1 MNRYVTTPLL
11 LAVVGLT
18 AACAGLLGIR
28 PPGRRPFEHR
38 EHVLQGIHCNRCH
51 AGAGAA
57 GEEGPLHLPSAE
69 DCRGCHDRPHD
80 PRPCGGCHGLPGA
93 RAGVVETRE
102 HLRFEHRS
110 HMPRVRGD
118 CVRCHLDIERGADV
132 LRPRM
137 ATCGSCHAH
146 RAELAAN
153 NCDACHVNLRS
164 EGTAPDDHLIHG
176 GDFLREH
183 GRRAATDQSL
193 CASCHAER
201 FCVGCHG
208 VTTPALPERLAF
220 DDPMRAGVH
229 RAGFRARHAEEARGD
244 PGLCTT
250 CHAPKVCSDCHAREK
265 VAARSGG
272 RSPHPSGWLGLP
284 GQHND
289 HGRAAWREPEL
300 CAVCHGGAGEALCVG
315 CHKVGAIGGNPHAT
329 GFRSRRSKA
338 DRPCRLC
345 HGAGP

>member
-1 MNRYVTTPLL
+1 MSRYLTPLL
-11 LAVVGLT
+11 AAVVGLT
-18 AACAGLLGIR
+18 ASCAGILGLR

-38 EHVLQGIHCNRCH
+38 PHVLQGIHCNRCH
-51 AGAGAA
+51 AGAGMA
-57 GEEGPLHLPSAE
+57 GDEGSLHLPSSD
-69 DCRGCHDRPHD
+69 DCRSCHDKPHD
-80 PRPCGGCHGLPGA
+80 ERPCGGCHGLPGA
-93 RAGVVETRE
+93 RAGAVEARS
-102 HLRFEHRS
+102 HLRFEHRT

-153 NCDACHVNLRS
+153 NCDACHVNLRD
-164 EGTAPDDHLIHG
+164 EGTAPDDHLIHA
-176 GDFLREH
+176 GDFLRDH
-183 GRRAATDQSL
+183 GLRSATDQGL

-201 FCVGCHG
+201 FCAGCHG
-208 VTTPALPERLAF
+208 ITTPALPERLAF
-220 DDPMRAGVH
+220 DDPMSAGVH

-250 CHAPKVCSDCHAREK
+250 CHAPKVCGDCHAREK
-265 VAARSGG
+265 VASRSGG
-272 RSPHPSGWLGLP
+272 QSPHPSGWLGLP
-284 GQHND
+284 GHPND

-300 CAVCHGGAGEALCVG
+300 CAGCHGGAGEALCVG
-315 CHKVGAIGGNPHAT
+315 CHKVGAIGGNPHTA
-329 GFRSRRSKA
+329 GFHSRRSKA